1 MGVEAEVSEVDL
13 DSSWSLRGPS
23 DVVRVENGR
32 DKVTNLSAV
41 SARNLSASA
50 EEIEVQTA
58 PAPAQSSTLSQTPR
72 RDWAAALTLVQEAA
86 EAIRLSEERNEELRR
101 EAEEQAQ
108 QHHSDLTA
116 LHGQLRA
123 AQREIEAANQ
133 RARAAEQRA
142 SEANDWLTRLDDAIT
157 ANLGAV
163 GRSS

>member
-13 DSSWSLRGPS
+13 DSTWSLRGPS
-23 DVVRVENGR
+23 EMVRVEGGR
-32 DKVTNLSAV
+32 EKVTTLSSVA
-41 SARNLSASA
+41 ARNIASSA
-50 EEIEVQTA
+50 EEIE
-58 PAPAQSSTLSQTPR
+58 PQSSQPVAAQAPR

-86 EAIRLSEERNEELRR
+86 EAIRLSEERNQELRR

-116 LHGQLRA
+116 LHGQLLA

-133 RARAAEQRA
+133 RTRAAEQRA
-142 SEANDWLTRLDDAIT
+142 AEANDWLTRLDDAIT

-163 GRSS
+163 GRLS